1 MGIIQKPHTFV
12 GDTKAKASEVNAT
25 FDALYNEFNGSVD
38 ENNINMTKAEFKT
51 ALLDTLKTVDGA
63 GSGLDADL
71 LDGREISSEFDS
83 HTGDVAVHLNQ
94 ENVEDIINGLLSAG
108 NDITLS
114 YDDVNNNLSI
124 SVDTSFLNADTVD
137 GEHASAIVTNA
148 RVKSYFPDTITN
160 ILSDH
165 NTTVHNALNID
176 ADTVDG
182 KHYIDIQNW
191 VNTSA
196 DVPNADYADNAGNAD
211 YADNAGNAANAGSL
225 ENNTIVDILKKGYPV
240 GSIYINAN
248 NGTNPATLLG
258 FGTWERF
265 GEGRVLVSQDS
276 TDADFDAIG
285 ETGGEK
291 THQLTVDEMPSH
303 NHNYTRVSGG
313 AGGGGLN
320 VDGSTSTA
328 YTSLAGGDFPHN
340 NLQPYITVYMWKRTA

>member
-1 MGIIQKPHTFV
+1 MNLINELFNFLNKNDANPE
-12 GDTKAKASEVNAT
+12 DVNAN
-25 FDALYNEFNGSVD
+25 FDEIRSTVNSNLNGGLKD
-38 ENNINMTKAEFKT
+38 ENLAEDANISPSKLNQGE
-51 ALLDTLKTVDGA
+51 
-63 GSGLDADL
+63 GSGL
-71 LDGREISSEFDS
+71 
-83 HTGDVAVHLNQ
+83 V
-94 ENVEDIINGLLSAG
+94 
-108 NDITLS
+108 
-114 YDDVNNNLSI
+114 
-124 SVDTSFLNADTVD
+124 
-137 GEHASAIVTNA
+137 
-148 RVKSYFPDTITN
+148 
-160 ILSDH
+160 
-165 NTTVHNALNID
+165 